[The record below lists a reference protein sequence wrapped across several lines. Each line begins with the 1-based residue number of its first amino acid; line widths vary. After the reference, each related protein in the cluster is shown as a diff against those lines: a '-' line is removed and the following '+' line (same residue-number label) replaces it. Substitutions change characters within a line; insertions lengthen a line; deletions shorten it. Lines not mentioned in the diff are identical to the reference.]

1 MFLYV
6 ELTKYAKRGIVVWKG
21 GEKMETI
28 SGTLQSFWLG
38 VQPTLD
44 SLYEKMQPIIE
55 LSDTLNA
62 RINSIGIP
70 QLPQETVY
78 AIREISVKTDSL
90 RQSIEEWMQNLNVPA
105 VQSKITKPQIEE
117 QIQKMDD
124 TEKAQ
129 FAASLLKSIRLLPA
143 STKKWLFSKF
153 GALNINVI
161 VGTAIGYVALNAVKI
176 PFKALA
182 AEIIVELLKLLT

>member
-1 MFLYV
+1 
-6 ELTKYAKRGIVVWKG
+6 
-21 GEKMETI
+21 METI
-28 SGTLQSFWLG
+28 SGTLQSFLLG

-143 STKKWLFSKF
+143 STKKWLFSK
-153 GALNINVI
+153 LCSNINCHC
-161 VGTAIGYVALNAVKI
+161 L
-176 PFKALA
+176 
-182 AEIIVELLKLLT
+182 ELQLGMLP